1 MVTATRVAKL
11 TYRDYLLMPE
21 DGQRHELIGG
31 EHFVTPAPT
40 PKHQIVVGNLYR
52 LLAPFVYDER
62 LGRMLLSPL
71 DVVFSDEDVVQPD
84 LLFVAHDR
92 QGVIGEKAAHGAPDL
107 AIEVL
112 SPSTRRK
119 DLVLKRLLY
128 ERTGVVEYWIVDPKR
143 DAVQIYRATPGGL
156 RRVADLSAQA
166 GDSLESAL
174 FPGLVIPLTKIF
186 E

>member
-1 MVTATRVAKL
+1 MVTALRTAKL
-11 TYRDYLLMPE
+11 TFKDYLLIPE
-21 DGQRHELIGG
+21 DGKRHELIGG
-31 EHFVTPAPT
+31 EHFVTAAPT
-40 PKHQIVVGNLYR
+40 AKHQIVVSNLMR
-52 LLAPFVYDER
+52 ILGSHAYDWK
-62 LGRMLLSPL
+62 LGRMLVSPL
-71 DVVFSDEDVVQPD
+71 DVIFSDEDVVQPD
-84 LLFVAHDR
+84 LLFVARGREGIAD
-92 QGVIGEKAAHGAPDL
+92 EKALHGAPDL

-143 DAVQIYRATPGGL
+143 EAVQVYRITPGGL
-156 RRVADLSAQA
+156 RRLADLSAQA

-174 FPGLVIPLTKIF
+174 FPGLSIPLDKIF

>member
-1 MVTATRVAKL
+1 MVTALATAKL
-11 TYRDYLLMPE
+11 TFKDYLLMPE
-21 DGQRHELIGG
+21 DGKRHELIGG

-40 PKHQIVVGNLYR
+40 WKHQFAVSNLLR
-52 LLAPFVYDER
+52 ILGAFAYDHG
-62 LGRMLLSPL
+62 LGRMLVSPL
-71 DVVFSDEDVVQPD
+71 DVVLSDEDVVQPD
-84 LLFVAHDR
+84 LLFVARGREGVFGDR
-92 QGVIGEKAAHGAPDL
+92 AAHAAPDL

-128 ERTGVVEYWIVDPKR
+128 ERTGVVEYWIVDPQR

-174 FPGLVIPLTKIF
+174 FPGLSVPLTKLF